1 MYKGVHSKAA
11 RVIKGEEKNQVRNR
25 SEFPQKGALVL
36 TVGGR
41 RMAYLNT
48 SGINMGCLWLL
59 VHVCY
64 LHVSVLPN
72 ICSLSLQVKLTKT
85 IVDST
90 LNKGMY
96 RFVFGRIASANPTKA
111 HWKNMPLHTFLQKN
125 VPMQT
130 IHCNVLLKWTL
141 VAVKRQFLHKLWLQG
156 RIIDWY
162 RDLFSCGSLWP

>member
-85 IVDST
+85 IVDYSKQRDVSICFWSNR
-90 LNKGMY
+90 LSKSNKGSLEKHASTHISAEKRTYANNSLQCPAEMNTSSSKTAIFTQIMTTRANY
-96 RFVFGRIASANPTKA
+96 RLI
-111 HWKNMPLHTFLQKN
+111 
-125 VPMQT
+125 
-130 IHCNVLLKWTL
+130 
-141 VAVKRQFLHKLWLQG
+141 
-156 RIIDWY
+156 
-162 RDLFSCGSLWP
+162 

>member
-96 RFVFGRIASANPTKA
+96 QFVFGRIGSDKQQIQQR
-111 HWKNMPLHTFLQKN
+111 L
-125 VPMQT
+125 
-130 IHCNVLLKWTL
+130 I
-141 VAVKRQFLHKLWLQG
+141 VKTCLYPHFCRKSYLCKQFTA
-156 RIIDWY
+156 IP
-162 RDLFSCGSLWP
+162 F